1 MSDIES
7 DGEDWFNKD
16 EEEILQNLQCKVK
29 NEHTGGTEA
38 HTEDIEANTEYIR
51 GPSETNEYLYQKRLE
66 ASSHLSKEA
75 DVKKMTTAE
84 MRKAIHL
91 EPLDVF
97 LFIITN
103 ERDFFVDQIST
114 SDGLERVILYLR
126 IWCKIC
132 ELELPGFQK
141 ELLQYFVN
149 NEIFLEQLR
158 VLSAKLFQKKF
169 KMIWKNVEEVE
180 EIIYAIR
187 FLIVRLHK
195 WQLITTKTSYVI
207 EHIKKLI
214 EDSDNPD
221 MVQRQLSQQLKFD
234 LDRVSKE
241 KCKQLNEN
249 ANIYPTLNELF
260 EGNGEDCN
268 QIINALKITKK
279 LEVSEYIA
287 KQKRILR
294 EDFMI
299 PLRDYACKLKEFGI
313 PPHGPEIYEDVCI
326 VLNADFINAKRHEML
341 FVDVF
346 GRKRQ
351 LKEKRKK
358 GENVISLTHQ
368 EKKLAREKLS
378 AIKTGSLLL
387 LTTNRSFE
395 NLILATVTYTDR
407 ELINLGYLGIE
418 IVRQYNIGTFYD
430 RPLLMF
436 ETPAFFEPYNNVYNY
451 LNTYGEDKLSMKQ
464 YIIDGESNVSPPRY
478 LQRTK
483 PYSYDREKLL
493 LNTTKPTKPKS
504 LPLNESQWTAYC
516 KALTHEFCLIQGPPG
531 TGKTHLSVHL
541 VRTLIS
547 NAKTPIVLITYTN
560 DSLDKFL
567 LKLSSYTSN
576 ILRFGSQTR
585 LPEISKFNVQLQPTQ
600 NEMVNP
606 RLKRLYY
613 VVNEEFKTKFA
624 IVQQMH
630 TNFDGSEE
638 SYQSLLAA
646 QRAVR
651 DVQEKLKTIRIM
663 FQFYVA
669 RKADIIAMTST
680 FAARNN
686 FLFRLLQCKIVIF
699 EEAAEIL
706 ESHVLACLTEYTE
719 HVIMIGDHLQ
729 LKPYTSNYRNSLTS
743 QLNISLF
750 ERLFVN
756 NLKGYTLN
764 VQYRMRPCIADLIHP
779 TFYTD
784 LKNDETVNSYPIV
797 RNMNKNLYFYT
808 HREHEVFSEDEC
820 SIFNLYEVKEILKLA
835 KFLIEKASY
844 TANDI
849 VILSPYAKQVESLKS
864 EALKSFE
871 SIKLNI
877 STVDSFQGLEAD
889 IVLLSLVRSNDKEQI
904 GFLKEKNRIC
914 VALSRA
920 KHGLYIIGNLPL
932 LARCSESW
940 RSIEQILKSQDAI
953 GNEFPLSN
961 EK

>member
-1 MSDIES
+1 MSNIES

-16 EEEILQNLQCKVK
+16 EEEILRNLQCKVK
-29 NEHTGGTEA
+29 NKHAEGTEA
-38 HTEDIEANTEYIR
+38 NTEDIEPNTEYAL
-51 GPSETNEYLYQKRLE
+51 GPSETNEYLHQKRLE

-75 DVKKMTTAE
+75 DVKKMTTSQ
-84 MRKAIHL
+84 MRKAINL

-97 LFIITN
+97 LFVITHEKN
-103 ERDFFVDQIST
+103 FFVHTISS

-126 IWCKIC
+126 IWCKVC

-149 NEIFLEQLR
+149 NDIFLEQLR
-158 VLSAKLFQKKF
+158 FLTAKLFQKKF
-169 KMIWKNVEEVE
+169 KAIWKNVEVVE
-180 EIIYAIR
+180 QILYAMR
-187 FLIVRLHK
+187 FLIVRSHK
-195 WQLITTKTSYVI
+195 WQLITTKASYI
-207 EHIKKLI
+207 IDHIKKLI

-221 MVQRQLSQQLKFD
+221 MVQRQLSQQLKFE
-234 LDRVSKE
+234 LDRVLKDE
-241 KCKQLNEN
+241 CKQLNEN
-249 ANIYPTLNELF
+249 VDIYPTLNELF
-260 EGNGEDCN
+260 KGNGEDCD
-268 QIINALKITKK
+268 QIINALKITEK

-299 PLRDYACKLKEFGI
+299 PLRDYVCKLKEFGTA
-313 PPHGPEIYEDVCI
+313 PHGPEIYEDVCI
-326 VLNADFINAKRHEML
+326 VLNADFNNAKRHEML
-341 FVDVF
+341 FVDVI
-346 GRKRQ
+346 GKKRPMEEDI
-351 LKEKRKK
+351 K
-358 GENVISLTHQ
+358 NISLTKQ
-368 EKKLAREKLS
+368 KKKLARDRKLAQKLARGKVS
-378 AIKTGSLLL
+378 AIKAGSLLL
-387 LTTNRSFE
+387 FTTSRNFE
-395 NLILATVTYTDR
+395 NLILATVTNTHIY
-407 ELINLGYLGIE
+407 LLNLGYLGIE
-418 IVRQYNIGTFYD
+418 NVRQYNIGTFYD

-436 ETPAFFEPYNNVYNY
+436 EAPAFFEPYNNVYSC

-483 PYSYDREKLL
+483 PYSYDREKLSL
-493 LNTTKPTKPKS
+493 DTTKPTKPKS
-504 LPLNESQWTAYC
+504 LPLNESQFNAYC

-547 NAKTPIVLITYTN
+547 NAKTPTVIITYTN

-567 LKLSSYTSN
+567 LKLSCYTSN

-585 LPEISKFNVQLQPTQ
+585 LPEISKFNVQFQTT

-606 RLKRLYY
+606 CLKRLYY

-630 TNFDGSEE
+630 SNFDGSEE

-646 QRAVR
+646 QRALR

-729 LKPYTSNYRNSLTS
+729 LKPYTSNYGNSLTS

-750 ERLFVN
+750 ERLFVS

-784 LKNDETVNSYPIV
+784 LKNDYSVNNYPVI
-797 RNMNKNLYFYT
+797 RNMDKNLYFYT
-808 HREHEVFSEDEC
+808 HFWNV
-820 SIFNLYEVKEILKLA
+820 
-835 KFLIEKASY
+835 
-844 TANDI
+844 
-849 VILSPYAKQVESLKS
+849 
-864 EALKSFE
+864 
-871 SIKLNI
+871 
-877 STVDSFQGLEAD
+877 
-889 IVLLSLVRSNDKEQI
+889 
-904 GFLKEKNRIC
+904 
-914 VALSRA
+914 
-920 KHGLYIIGNLPL
+920 
-932 LARCSESW
+932 
-940 RSIEQILKSQDAI
+940 
-953 GNEFPLSN
+953 
-961 EK
+961 